1 MKLLF
6 DHGTLVL
13 TEAPDLSRRAI
24 PGLLW
29 DPRVELYRAPAYR
42 YAEVVEALRMLRV
55 PLTDEVERSGAPADA
70 KIIRYRRRIDVRAV
84 LAVL

>member
-13 TEAPDLSRRAI
+13 TEAPDLSRKAI

-42 YAEVVEALRMLRV
+42 YAEVVEV
-55 PLTDEVERSGAPADA
+55 
-70 KIIRYRRRIDVRAV
+70 V
-84 LAVL
+84 LSF